1 MQPASSTATEAVAAV
16 ATTAVTHAATAAT
29 DATAIAYI
37 ADATDVAPRRLQPSR
52 LSRGEERRAALAA
65 EFDAFRVV
73 RRQMAVFDAEC
84 GCTKRIFQRQASLHR
99 SLERVT
105 VLDGSHFRW
114 EGLGN
119 SGVRWMGLM
128 RWGLSTG
135 RATFLRLTQDCAAA
149 SRREEHAATSGRPSD
164 RTCHLDPGDYVT
176 GWGGVDWRW
185 GTATERRVTQQMA
198 ARGAH
203 ELLLEYECVKHVAPG
218 CGVAALRFPNG
229 SKLELREPDQMLAF
243 FRTAAHP
250 FIRLKL
256 HQQDSL
262 EHSYSKP
269 EALRTTLP
277 LTACPVAGGPAFS
290 ARELCL
296 KCETFALMQPRPRLM
311 RALLPALR
319 KLEPYDVLV
328 GVHLRTG
335 YADWQFRNSEQSF
348 RAASADELPV
358 APQPERRVREHWQRL
373 DSFLRD
379 CKQVAL
385 GPCFNWE
392 SPGRGRAP
400 AADDALACRIG
411 RHKPS
416 FELSADEA
424 PRGALSSLLTC
435 AARLGESLVMDN
447 AKKAATAPA
456 AATASAAAAS
466 ASAAPSPPMRWGL
479 LVLSDSPAFP
489 SLAAHLPALQRHRGG
504 GVVTSHGLGRIG
516 HSSFTKSCSGVAGKC
531 DYGRD
536 PGGTWTRS
544 MVDFYLAGVVDAFA
558 KALFTSFIWAT
569 MRRNLLCCRPGAFVQ
584 WMAWYNLT
592 RSHRDRPMLDHAF
605 MHALEQ
611 THEAD
616 EGPDAEAAGR
626 AMEEESE
633 VDDNHG
639 TACWLRRSACSHCL
653 REKVLEED
661 TRTLTA

>member
-1 MQPASSTATEAVAAV
+1 MQPAAGTATVAA
-16 ATTAVTHAATAAT
+16 AVAATAAVHAANT
-29 DATAIAYI
+29 TVAADAADPTAASDAASVTAAADD
-37 ADATDVAPRRLQPSR
+37 ADATPRRLQPSR
-52 LSRGEERRAALAA
+52 LPRGEERRAALAA
-65 EFDAFRVV
+65 EFGAMRVV

-135 RATFLRLTQDCAAA
+135 RATFLRLTQDCSGAG
-149 SRREEHAATSGRPSD
+149 RREDHAPTSGRPSD

-198 ARGAH
+198 ARGAQ

-243 FRTAAHP
+243 FRTTAHP
-250 FIRLKL
+250 LIRLKL
-256 HQQDSL
+256 HQQESL

-269 EALRTTLP
+269 EALRTVLP
-277 LTACPVAGGPAFS
+277 LTACPVAGGPAFNT
-290 ARELCL
+290 REFCL

-335 YADWQFRNSEQSF
+335 YADWQFRNSEKSF
-348 RAASADELPV
+348 RAAGAEV
-358 APQPERRVREHWQRL
+358 AVAQPPERRLRDHWERL

-379 CKQVAL
+379 CKQVEL

-400 AADDALACRIG
+400 TADDALGCRVG
-411 RHKPS
+411 RHRPT

-424 PRGALSSLLTC
+424 PRGTLASLLTC
-435 AARLGESLVMDN
+435 AARLGETLVMDN
-447 AKKAATAPA
+447 AHKAATA
-456 AATASAAAAS
+456 ASTAAAA
-466 ASAAPSPPMRWGL
+466 AGAPAPPMRWGL

-489 SLAAHLPALQRHRGG
+489 SLAAHLPALQRHRYG

-516 HSSFTKSCSGVAGKC
+516 HSSFTKSCSGVVGKC

-569 MRRNLLCCRPGAFVQ
+569 MRRNLLCCRQGAFVQ

-616 EGPDAEAAGR
+616 DGPDAEAAGR

-633 VDDNHG
+633 VDD
-639 TACWLRRSACSHCL
+639 AELLA
-653 REKVLEED
+653 E
-661 TRTLTA
+661 A